1 MMVCF
6 DLGGVLAR
14 IRRTW
19 QACASAAGVKTG
31 LRDDEIYDL
40 SDFVLFDAF
49 QLGALAPADYLEKL
63 STYLGVPTGEAKA
76 VHNAILQEPYEGTAE
91 LVQEIKSSG
100 HATACLS
107 NTNSLHWEIL
117 NSAVYPSI
125 EGLDFKMV
133 SHTIG
138 LLKPEAA
145 VFRRFDLEA
154 EVAPGQVVY
163 FDDHEGNVWAAKSHG
178 WKAVLVDH
186 LGDPAAQMREAL
198 REIDVLPQ

>member
-1 MMVCF
+1 MVCF

-19 QACASAAGVKTG
+19 QSCALAAGVKTG
-31 LRDDEIYDL
+31 LRDEELYEL
-40 SDFVLFDAF
+40 SDFALFDGF
-49 QLGALAPADYLEKL
+49 QLGSLATTEYLEKL
-63 STYLGVPTGEAKA
+63 STYLGVSAGEAKA
-76 VHNAILQEPYEGTAE
+76 VHNAILQEPYEGTEE
-91 LVQEIKSSG
+91 LVQEIKSHG

-117 NSAVYPSI
+117 NSSAYPSI

-138 LLKPEAA
+138 LLKPESA

-154 EVAPGQVVY
+154 DVAPEGLVY
-163 FDDHEGNVWAAKSHG
+163 FDDHEGNVMAAKAHG
-178 WKAVLVDH
+178 WNAVLVDH

-198 REIDVLPQ
+198 RGLEVIR